1 MSDFIEV
8 TTTAGERFLINISQ
22 IQFVHELH
30 VKNKS
35 VPAIKLSNFD
45 EAIMLSESYDS
56 FLSRMKESTWL

>member
-30 VKNKS
+30 VKNNS
-35 VPAIKLSNFD
+35 IPAIKLTDYD
-45 EAIMLSESYDS
+45 ETVMLSESYDS
-56 FLSRMKESTWL
+56 FFSRLKKCAWL